1 MTVQSNEPAS
11 SEVLVPN
18 TILQYKEPFLRTSPA
33 VYWLR
38 FGASTA
44 GGTGSILGRRPRIL
58 NAEGHGQKNKKIEP
72 FLPGGMTESG
82 AGTGNIQDEPRHL

>member
-1 MTVQSNEPAS
+1 MTVQSNKPTS

-44 GGTGSILGRRPRIL
+44 GGMGSISGRRTRIL
-58 NAEGHGQKNKKIEP
+58 NAEGHGQKKKSHFSLEERLSPALGQEIYKMSPE
-72 FLPGGMTESG
+72 
-82 AGTGNIQDEPRHL
+82 HL